1 MDKNFHK
8 KSLNEFF
15 DSGVGLDFYIK
26 SRYSGKH
33 IKFREELQGFLC
45 TSEKYWQRYK
55 ANGPREKFDLLIGLD
70 QYGDKDFSIQEIME
84 LINIC
89 NGLSEKYNSDKI
101 DDQKVRYFSIKLK
114 ELCEEALQ
122 GNNLVEAIGD

>member
-8 KSLNEFF
+8 QNLSEFF

-33 IKFREELQGFLC
+33 IKFREELKGFLC
-45 TSEKYWQRYK
+45 KSEEYWQRYK
-55 ANGPREKFDLLIGLD
+55 ANGPREKFDLLLGLD
-70 QYGDKDFSIQEIME
+70 QYGDKDFNRQEIME

-89 NGLSEKYNSDKI
+89 NGLTEKYNSDTV
-101 DDQKVRYFSIKLK
+101 DDQKVRYFSMKLK

-122 GNNLVEAIGD
+122 GNNIVEALGD